1 MKLVIDNVGKQYR
14 RDFWGLCH
22 FSLDLAPGVLGLLG
36 PNGAGKSTLM
46 RILATITKP
55 TQGKATWNDV
65 DIARAPDDLR
75 VVLGY
80 LPQDFGVYLNLN
92 AWEFLEYMAAIKG
105 LDGKSAKRRIDEL
118 LQLVIWSMRPNVR
131 WAVIRAG

>member
-65 DIARAPDDLR
+65 DIARTRRSSGCAGLSAPGFWGLSQPER
-75 VVLGY
+75 VG
-80 LPQDFGVYLNLN
+80 
-92 AWEFLEYMAAIKG
+92 I
-105 LDGKSAKRRIDEL
+105 S
-118 LQLVIWSMRPNVR
+118 
-131 WAVIRAG
+131 